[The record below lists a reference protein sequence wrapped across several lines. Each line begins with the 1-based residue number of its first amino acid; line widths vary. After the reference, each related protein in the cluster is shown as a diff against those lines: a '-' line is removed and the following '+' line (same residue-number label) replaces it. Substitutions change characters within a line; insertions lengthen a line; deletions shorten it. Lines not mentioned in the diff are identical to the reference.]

1 MTTDIKKLM
10 EEQEDGT
17 EVQFYPE
24 THPEAILGLEG
35 YLNQNVTSGVSSVN
49 GKKGAVIITAD
60 DLGIQQGVK
69 GDKGDKGD
77 TGEKGVQ
84 GLQGMKGDKGD
95 AGTTTANATETTAG
109 LMSSQDKKKLNSVP
123 VIRFVK
129 VGEVK

>member
-17 EVQFYPE
+17 EIQFYPE
-24 THPEAILGLEG
+24 THPEAILGLES
-35 YLNQNVTSGVSSVN
+35 YLNHNVTSGVSSVN
-49 GKKGAVIITAD
+49 GKKGAVMITAD
-60 DLGIQQGVK
+60 DLGIQSGVK
-69 GDKGDKGD
+69 GEKGDKGD
-77 TGEKGVQ
+77 TGAR
-84 GLQGMKGDKGD
+84 GLQGAPGEKGDP
-95 AGTTTANATETTAG
+95 GTTTAIATETTAG